1 MGSREYEKDG
11 VKQSVWECCAYRSAK
26 LDRIE
31 RADENSG
38 SEESIGGPPF

>member
-1 MGSREYEKDG
+1 M
-11 VKQSVWECCAYRSAK
+11 KQRAWECRAYRIAK

-31 RADENSG
+31 RAHENSG